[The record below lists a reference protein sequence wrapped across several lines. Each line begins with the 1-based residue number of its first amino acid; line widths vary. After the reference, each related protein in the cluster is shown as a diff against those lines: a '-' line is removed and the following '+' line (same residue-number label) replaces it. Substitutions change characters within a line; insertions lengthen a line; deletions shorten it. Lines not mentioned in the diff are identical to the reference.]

1 MRSTDSSLTC
11 SRSTLRLSPKKSVV
25 HAGELRAARRG
36 RQFGGA
42 GAPCRG
48 APGNGLAL
56 PVQFG
61 PSRLRT
67 TSRVILSGG
76 GNLTTFSAG
85 ERGCS
90 AAVFRRRRRQC
101 AAPFVHRSGG

>member
-1 MRSTDSSLTC
+1 MKAAKRASQIKGFMRFSFF
-11 SRSTLRLSPKKSVV
+11 KQ
-25 HAGELRAARRG
+25 ALRAARRG

-42 GAPCRG
+42 SVPCRG
-48 APGNGLAL
+48 SPANGLAL
-56 PVQFG
+56 PLQFA

-101 AAPFVHRSGG
+101 AAPFVHRLGG